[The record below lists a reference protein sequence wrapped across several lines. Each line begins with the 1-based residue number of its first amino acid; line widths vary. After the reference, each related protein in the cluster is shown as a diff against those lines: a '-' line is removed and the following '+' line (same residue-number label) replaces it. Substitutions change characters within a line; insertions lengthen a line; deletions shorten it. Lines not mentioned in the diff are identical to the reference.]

1 MSRIVRFFEGV
12 VVRFL
17 DIRKLRSRLEINIEL
32 KIIKEANT
40 MSGVLEGVKV
50 LDFGRYIAGPFCGAL
65 LADYGA
71 EVIRIERV
79 NGSEDRYVTPVSEDG
94 QGAMFLQLNRNKLGL
109 TLNPTKEKGQE
120 IVKKLVQKSDIV
132 IANLPEQTLKSM
144 GLDYEELKEI
154 NPGIIL
160 TSNTAFG
167 TTGPYAERVGFDG
180 VAQAMSG
187 AMDMTGEP
195 EQPTKAYAPYVD
207 FCSAS
212 LAAFGT
218 LLAYLEKQKT
228 GKGQRVQTSLLQTA
242 LTTTNSLLIEQEIL
256 NINRVASLNRAQTS
270 GPSDTFKT
278 KDGWILVQTVGG
290 PLFERWV
297 NLMGEKDWLEDKR
310 FKDDLSRGENGH
322 LISERM
328 SEWCAE
334 RTSKEAI
341 MELEGSRI
349 PVGEVLK
356 ASETLKEEHILKKGS
371 FVKLNYPTMDKEYSV
386 VGPAVELSENPGV
399 IKSRSPQLGEHNEEI
414 LSGLGYSQDE
424 ITQLKSERI
433 I

>member
-1 MSRIVRFFEGV
+1 
-12 VVRFL
+12 
-17 DIRKLRSRLEINIEL
+17 
-32 KIIKEANT
+32 

-120 IVKKLVQKSDIV
+120 IVRKLVQKSDIV

-310 FKDDLSRGENGH
+310 FKDDLSRGENGQ

-341 MELEGSRI
+341 IELEGSRI

>member
-1 MSRIVRFFEGV
+1 MSRI
-12 VVRFL
+12 
-17 DIRKLRSRLEINIEL
+17 
-32 KIIKEANT
+32 
-40 MSGVLEGVKV
+40 LEGVKV

-79 NGSEDRYVTPVSEDG
+79 NGSEDRYVTPVTKDG
-94 QGAMFLQLNRNKLGL
+94 QGAMFLQLNRNKMGL
-109 TLNPTKEKGQE
+109 TLNPTKDKGRE
-120 IVKKLVQKSDIV
+120 IVRRLVENSDIV

-144 GLDYEELKEI
+144 GLDYDDLKLI

-187 AMDMTGEP
+187 AMDMTGQP
-195 EQPTKAYAPYVD
+195 DQPTKAYAPYVD

-256 NINRVASLNRAQTS
+256 NVDRVASMNRAQTS

-297 NLMGEKDWLEDKR
+297 KLMGEENWLNDER
-310 FKDDLSRGENGH
+310 FNDDLSRGENGE
-322 LISERM
+322 LISARM
-328 SEWCAE
+328 SDWCAE
-334 RTSKEAI
+334 RTSQEAI
-341 MELEGSRI
+341 QALESSRI

-356 ASETLKEEHILKKGS
+356 AKETLNEEHILKKGS
-371 FVKLNYPTMDKEYSV
+371 FIKMKYPTMDKEYSV
-386 VGPAVELSENPGV
+386 VGPAIELSENPGQ
-399 IKSRSPQLGEHNEEI
+399 IKTRSPELGEHNIEI
-414 LSGLGYSQDE
+414 LSGLGY
-424 ITQLKSERI
+424 TQEDIEQFKIDRI

>member
-1 MSRIVRFFEGV
+1 MS
-12 VVRFL
+12 
-17 DIRKLRSRLEINIEL
+17 EI
-32 KIIKEANT
+32 
-40 MSGVLEGVKV
+40 LEGVKV

-71 EVIRIERV
+71 DVIRIERV
-79 NGSEDRYVTPVSEDG
+79 NGSEDRFVTPVTEDG

-109 TLNPTKEKGQE
+109 TLNPTKEKGKE
-120 IVKKLVQKSDIV
+120 IIKKLVERSDIV

-144 GLDYEELKEI
+144 SLDYERLQVI

-167 TTGPYAERVGFDG
+167 TSGPYAERVGFDG

-187 AMDMTGEP
+187 AMDMTGDP
-195 EQPTKAYAPYVD
+195 DQPTKAYAPYVD

-218 LLAYLEKQKT
+218 VLAYLEKLKT
-228 GKGQRVQTSLLQTA
+228 GRGQRVQTSLLQTA
-242 LTTTNSLLIEQEIL
+242 LTTTNNLLIEQEL
-256 NINRVASLNRAQTS
+256 LDINRIASMNRAQTS
-270 GPSDTFKT
+270 GPSDTFQT
-278 KDGWILVQTVGG
+278 KDGWILVQTVGQ

-297 NLMGEKDWLEDKR
+297 SLMGEEEWLDDER
-310 FKDDLSRGENGH
+310 FKDDLSRGDNGH

-341 MELEGSRI
+341 DELEKSRI
-349 PVGEVLK
+349 PVGEVLR
-356 ASETLKEEHILKKGS
+356 AQETLKERHIVEKGS
-371 FVKLNYPTMDKEYSV
+371 FVKLSYPTLKEEYSV
-386 VGPAVELSENPGV
+386 VGPAIELSENPGK
-399 IKSRSPQLGEHNEEI
+399 IKHRSPELGEHNQQILMELGYTQEEI
-414 LSGLGYSQDE
+414 N
-424 ITQLKSERI
+424 QLKQDRI

>member
-1 MSRIVRFFEGV
+1 
-12 VVRFL
+12 
-17 DIRKLRSRLEINIEL
+17 
-32 KIIKEANT
+32 
-40 MSGVLEGVKV
+40 MSGILEGVKV

-71 EVIRIERV
+71 EVIRIERIS
-79 NGSEDRYVTPVSEDG
+79 GSEDRYVTPVTEDG
-94 QGAMFLQLNRNKLGL
+94 QGAMFLQLNRNKMGL
-109 TLNPTKEKGQE
+109 TLNPTKDKGRE
-120 IVKKLVQKSDIV
+120 IVRRLVENSDIV

-144 GLDYEELKEI
+144 GLDYDDLKLI

-187 AMDMTGEP
+187 AMDMTGQP
-195 EQPTKAYAPYVD
+195 DQPTKAYAPYVD

-228 GKGQRVQTSLLQTA
+228 GRGQRVQTSLLQTA

-256 NINRVASLNRAQTS
+256 NVNRVASMNRAQTS

-297 NLMGEKDWLEDKR
+297 NLMGEDDWLTDER
-310 FKDDLSRGENGH
+310 FKDDLSRGENGEI
-322 LISERM
+322 ISARM
-328 SEWCAE
+328 SDWCAE
-334 RTSKEAI
+334 RTSQEAI
-341 MELEGSRI
+341 EALESSRI

-356 ASETLKEEHILKKGS
+356 AKQTLNEEHILKKGS
-371 FVKLNYPTMDKEYSV
+371 YIKMSYPTMDKEYSV
-386 VGPAVELSENPGV
+386 VGPAIELSENPGQ
-399 IKSRSPQLGEHNEEI
+399 IKTRSPELGEHNVEI
-414 LSGLGYSQDE
+414 LSSLGY
-424 ITQLKSERI
+424 TQEDIEQFKTDRI

>member
-1 MSRIVRFFEGV
+1 
-12 VVRFL
+12 
-17 DIRKLRSRLEINIEL
+17 
-32 KIIKEANT
+32 

-132 IANLPEQTLKSM
+132 IANLPEPTLKSM
-144 GLDYEELKEI
+144 GLDYQELKEI

-218 LLAYLEKQKT
+218 LLAYLEKQRT

>member
-1 MSRIVRFFEGV
+1 
-12 VVRFL
+12 
-17 DIRKLRSRLEINIEL
+17 
-32 KIIKEANT
+32 

-386 VGPAVELSENPGV
+386 VGPAVELSKNPGV

>member
-1 MSRIVRFFEGV
+1 MS
-12 VVRFL
+12 
-17 DIRKLRSRLEINIEL
+17 EI
-32 KIIKEANT
+32 
-40 MSGVLEGVKV
+40 LEGVKV
-50 LDFGRYIAGPFCGAL
+50 LDFGRYIAGHFCGAL

-79 NGSEDRYVTPVSEDG
+79 NGSEDRYVTPVTEDG

-109 TLNPTKEKGQE
+109 TLNPTKDKGKE
-120 IVKKLVQKSDIV
+120 IIKKLVERSDIV

-144 GLDYEELKEI
+144 SLDYERLKVI

-167 TTGPYAERVGFDG
+167 TSGPYAERVGFDG

-187 AMDMTGEP
+187 AMDMTGDP
-195 EQPTKAYAPYVD
+195 DQPTKAYAPYVD

-218 LLAYLEKQKT
+218 VLAYLEKLKT
-228 GKGQRVQTSLLQTA
+228 GRGQRVQTSLLQTA
-242 LTTTNSLLIEQEIL
+242 LTTTNNLLIEQEL
-256 NINRVASLNRAQTS
+256 LDINRIASMNRAQTS
-270 GPSDTFKT
+270 GPSDTFQT
-278 KDGWILVQTVGG
+278 KDGWILVQTVGQ

-297 NLMGEKDWLEDKR
+297 NLMGEEEWLDDER
-310 FKDDLSRGENGH
+310 FKDDLSRGDNGH
-322 LISERM
+322 LISEKM

-341 MELEGSRI
+341 NELEKSRI
-349 PVGEVLK
+349 PVGEVLR
-356 ASETLKEEHILKKGS
+356 AQETLKERHIVEKGS
-371 FVKLNYPTMDKEYSV
+371 FVKLSYPTLKEEYSV
-386 VGPAVELSENPGV
+386 VGPAIELSENPGK
-399 IKSRSPQLGEHNEEI
+399 IKHRSPELGEHNQQILMELGYTEEEI
-414 LSGLGYSQDE
+414 N
-424 ITQLKSERI
+424 QLKKDRI

>member
-1 MSRIVRFFEGV
+1 
-12 VVRFL
+12 
-17 DIRKLRSRLEINIEL
+17 
-32 KIIKEANT
+32 
-40 MSGVLEGVKV
+40 MSGILEGVKV

-79 NGSEDRYVTPVSEDG
+79 SGSEDRYVTPVTEDG

-109 TLNPTKEKGQE
+109 TLNPTKDKGRE
-120 IVKKLVQKSDIV
+120 IVRRLVENSDIV

-144 GLDYEELKEI
+144 GLDYDELKVI
-154 NPGIIL
+154 KPGIIL

-187 AMDMTGEP
+187 AMDMTGQP
-195 EQPTKAYAPYVD
+195 DQPTKAYAPYVD

-256 NINRVASLNRAQTS
+256 NVNRVASMNRAQTS

-278 KDGWILVQTVGG
+278 QDGWILVQTVGG

-297 NLMGEKDWLEDKR
+297 KLMGEENWLNDER
-310 FKDDLSRGENGH
+310 FNDDLSRGENGE
-322 LISERM
+322 LISARM
-328 SEWCAE
+328 SDWCAE
-334 RTSKEAI
+334 RTSQEAI
-341 MELEGSRI
+341 QALESSRI

-356 ASETLKEEHILKKGS
+356 AKETLNEEHILKKGS
-371 FVKLNYPTMDKEYSV
+371 FIKMKYPTMDKEYSV
-386 VGPAVELSENPGV
+386 VGPAIELSENPGQ
-399 IKSRSPQLGEHNEEI
+399 IKTRSPELGEHNVEI
-414 LSGLGYSQDE
+414 LSGLGY
-424 ITQLKSERI
+424 TQEDIEQFKIDRI

>member
-1 MSRIVRFFEGV
+1 
-12 VVRFL
+12 
-17 DIRKLRSRLEINIEL
+17 
-32 KIIKEANT
+32 
-40 MSGVLEGVKV
+40 MSGVLEGVRV

-79 NGSEDRYVTPVSEDG
+79 DGSEDRYVTPVSDDG

-109 TLNPTKEKGQE
+109 TLNPTKDKGRE
-120 IVKKLVQKSDIV
+120 IVKRLVETADIV
-132 IANLPEQTLKSM
+132 IANLPEQTLKTM
-144 GLDYEELKEI
+144 GLDYDELKQI
-154 NPGIIL
+154 NPGVIL

-167 TTGPYAERVGFDG
+167 TTGPYSERVGFDG

-187 AMDMTGEP
+187 AMDMTGHAD
-195 EQPTKAYAPYVD
+195 QPTKAYAPYVD

-218 LLAYLEKQKT
+218 LLAYIEKQKT

-256 NINRVASLNRAQTS
+256 NVNRVASMNRAQTS
-270 GPSDTFKT
+270 GPSDTFQT
-278 KDGWILVQTVGG
+278 KDGWILVQTVGR
-290 PLFERWV
+290 PLFERWA
-297 NLMGEKDWLEDKR
+297 NLMNEDSWLTDER
-310 FKDDLSRGENGH
+310 FKDDLSRGENGD
-322 LISERM
+322 LISQRM
-328 SEWCAE
+328 SEWCVE

-341 MELEGSRI
+341 DELEKSRI

-356 ASETLKEEHILKKGS
+356 AEETLREEHILEKGS
-371 FVKLNYPTMDKEYSV
+371 FIKMRYPTLDQEYSV
-386 VGPAVELSENPGV
+386 VGPAVELSENPGQ
-399 IKSRSPQLGEHNEEI
+399 ITMRSPELGEHNLEI
-414 LSGLGYSQDE
+414 LGGLGYSQEE
-424 ITQLKSERI
+424 IEKLKEERI

>member
-1 MSRIVRFFEGV
+1 MS
-12 VVRFL
+12 
-17 DIRKLRSRLEINIEL
+17 EI
-32 KIIKEANT
+32 
-40 MSGVLEGVKV
+40 LEGVKV

-71 EVIRIERV
+71 DVIRIERV
-79 NGSEDRYVTPVSEDG
+79 NGSEDRFVTPVTEDG

-109 TLNPTKEKGQE
+109 TLNPTKEKGKE
-120 IVKKLVQKSDIV
+120 IIKKLVERSDIV

-144 GLDYEELKEI
+144 SLDYERLKVI

-167 TTGPYAERVGFDG
+167 TSGPYAERVGFDG

-187 AMDMTGEP
+187 AMDMTGDP
-195 EQPTKAYAPYVD
+195 DQPTKAYAPYVD

-218 LLAYLEKQKT
+218 VLAYLEKLKT
-228 GKGQRVQTSLLQTA
+228 GRGQRVQTSLLQTA
-242 LTTTNSLLIEQEIL
+242 LTTTNNLLIEQEL
-256 NINRVASLNRAQTS
+256 LDINRVASMNRAQTS
-270 GPSDTFKT
+270 GPSDTFQT
-278 KDGWILVQTVGG
+278 KDGWILVQTVGQ

-297 NLMGEKDWLEDKR
+297 NLMGEEEWLDDER
-310 FKDDLSRGENGH
+310 FKDDLSRGDNGH

-341 MELEGSRI
+341 DELEKSRI
-349 PVGEVLK
+349 PVGEVLR
-356 ASETLKEEHILKKGS
+356 AQETLKERHIVEKGS
-371 FVKLNYPTMDKEYSV
+371 FVKLSYPTLKEEYSV
-386 VGPAVELSENPGV
+386 VGPAIELSENPGK
-399 IKSRSPQLGEHNEEI
+399 IKHRSPELGEHNQQILMELGYTQEEI
-414 LSGLGYSQDE
+414 N
-424 ITQLKSERI
+424 QLKKDRI

>member
-1 MSRIVRFFEGV
+1 
-12 VVRFL
+12 
-17 DIRKLRSRLEINIEL
+17 
-32 KIIKEANT
+32 
-40 MSGVLEGVKV
+40 MSGILDGVKV

-79 NGSEDRYVTPVSEDG
+79 NGSEDRYVTPVTEDG
-94 QGAMFLQLNRNKLGL
+94 QGAMFLQLNRNKMGL
-109 TLNPTKEKGQE
+109 TLNPTKEKGRE
-120 IVKKLVQKSDIV
+120 IVRRLVKNSDIV

-144 GLDYEELKEI
+144 GLDYNDLKSI

-187 AMDMTGEP
+187 AMDMTGNP
-195 EQPTKAYAPYVD
+195 DQPTKAYAPYVD

-218 LLAYLEKQKT
+218 LLAYIEKQKT
-228 GKGQRVQTSLLQTA
+228 GRGQRVQTSLLQTA

-256 NINRVASLNRAQTS
+256 NVNRVASMNRAQTS

-290 PLFERWV
+290 PLFERWAK
-297 NLMGEKDWLEDKR
+297 LMGEDNWLNDER
-310 FKDDLSRGENGH
+310 FNDDLSRGENGE
-322 LISERM
+322 LISARM
-328 SEWCAE
+328 SDWCSE
-334 RTSKEAI
+334 RTSQEAI
-341 MELEGSRI
+341 KDLENSRI
-349 PVGEVLK
+349 PVGEILK
-356 ASETLKEEHILKKGS
+356 AEETLNEEHILKKGS
-371 FVKLNYPTMDKEYSV
+371 FIKMNYPTMNEEYSV
-386 VGPAVELSENPGV
+386 VGPAIELSENPGR
-399 IKSRSPQLGEHNEEI
+399 IKTRSPELGEHNIEI
-414 LSGLGYSQDE
+414 LSSLGY
-424 ITQLKSERI
+424 TQEDIEQFKIDRI

>member
-1 MSRIVRFFEGV
+1 MGKF
-12 VVRFL
+12 
-17 DIRKLRSRLEINIEL
+17 NL
-32 KIIKEANT
+32 KET
-40 MSGVLEGVKV
+40 GFMSGILEGVKV

-79 NGSEDRYVTPVSEDG
+79 SGSEDRYVTPVTEDG
-94 QGAMFLQLNRNKLGL
+94 QGAMFLQLNRNKMGL
-109 TLNPTKEKGQE
+109 TLNPTKDKGRE
-120 IVKKLVQKSDIV
+120 IVRRLVENSDIV

-144 GLDYEELKEI
+144 GLDYDDLKLI

-187 AMDMTGEP
+187 AMDMTGQP
-195 EQPTKAYAPYVD
+195 DQPTKAYAPYVD

-256 NINRVASLNRAQTS
+256 NVNRVASMNRAQTS

-297 NLMGEKDWLEDKR
+297 KLMGEENWLTDER
-310 FKDDLSRGENGH
+310 FKDDLSRGENGE
-322 LISERM
+322 LISARM
-328 SEWCAE
+328 SDWCAE

-341 MELEGSRI
+341 QALESSRI

-356 ASETLKEEHILKKGS
+356 AKETLNEEHILKKGS
-371 FVKLNYPTMDKEYSV
+371 FIKMKYPTMDKEYSV
-386 VGPAVELSENPGV
+386 VGPAIELSENPGQ
-399 IKSRSPQLGEHNEEI
+399 IKTRSPELGEHNIEI
-414 LSGLGYSQDE
+414 LSGLGY
-424 ITQLKSERI
+424 TQEDIEQFKIDRI

>member
-1 MSRIVRFFEGV
+1 
-12 VVRFL
+12 
-17 DIRKLRSRLEINIEL
+17 
-32 KIIKEANT
+32 
-40 MSGVLEGVKV
+40 MSGILEGVKV

-71 EVIRIERV
+71 EVIRVERV
-79 NGSEDRYVTPVSEDG
+79 DGSEDRYVTPVSKDG

-109 TLNPTKEKGQE
+109 TLNPTKDKGKE
-120 IVKKLVQKSDIV
+120 IVKKLVEKADIV

-144 GLDYEELKEI
+144 GLDYDKLKLI
-154 NPGIIL
+154 NEGIIL

-167 TTGPYAERVGFDG
+167 TTGPYADRVGFDG

-187 AMDMTGEP
+187 AMDMTGDP
-195 EQPTKAYAPYVD
+195 DQPTKAYAPYVD

-218 LLAYLEKQKT
+218 LLAYIEKQKT

-256 NINRVASLNRAQTS
+256 NVNRIASMNRAQTS
-270 GPSDTFKT
+270 GPSDTFQT
-278 KDGWILVQTVGG
+278 KDGWILVQTVGK
-290 PLFERWV
+290 PLFERWA
-297 NLMGEKDWLEDKR
+297 NLMNEESWLTDER
-310 FKDDLSRGENGH
+310 FKDDLSRGDNGH

-328 SEWCAE
+328 SLWCAE
-334 RTSKEAI
+334 RTSKQAI
-341 MELEGSRI
+341 EELEKSRI

-356 ASETLKEEHILKKGS
+356 AEETLNEEHILEKGS
-371 FVKLNYPTMDKEYSV
+371 FIKMKYPTMEKEYSV
-386 VGPAVELSENPGV
+386 VGPAIELSQNPGKIV
-399 IKSRSPQLGEHNEEI
+399 KRSPELGEHNQEI
-414 LSGLGYSQDE
+414 LSGLGYSLEE
-424 ITQLKSERI
+424 IEKLKEERI

>member
-1 MSRIVRFFEGV
+1 
-12 VVRFL
+12 
-17 DIRKLRSRLEINIEL
+17 
-32 KIIKEANT
+32 

-71 EVIRIERV
+71 DVIRIERI

-297 NLMGEKDWLEDKR
+297 DLMGEKDWLEDKR

>member
-1 MSRIVRFFEGV
+1 
-12 VVRFL
+12 
-17 DIRKLRSRLEINIEL
+17 
-32 KIIKEANT
+32 
-40 MSGVLEGVKV
+40 MSGILEGVKV

-79 NGSEDRYVTPVSEDG
+79 SGSEDRFVTPVTQDG

-109 TLNPTKEKGQE
+109 TLNPTKEEGKE
-120 IVKKLVQKSDIV
+120 IVKRLVKRSDIV
-132 IANLPEQTLKSM
+132 IANLPEPTLKSM
-144 GLDYEELKEI
+144 GLDYENLKSI
-154 NPGIIL
+154 NPSIIL

-167 TTGPYAERVGFDG
+167 TTGPYSERVGFDG

-187 AMDMTGEP
+187 AMDMTGGS

-218 LLAYLEKQKT
+218 LLAFIERQKT

-256 NINRVASLNRAQTS
+256 NVNRSASMNRAQTS

-278 KDGWILVQTVGG
+278 KDGWILVQTVGQ

-297 NLMGEKDWLEDKR
+297 HLMGEDEWLNDEK
-310 FKDDLSRGENGH
+310 FKNDLSRGENGH

-328 SEWCAE
+328 SKWCE
-334 RTSKEAI
+334 EKTSQEAI
-341 MELEGSRI
+341 KELEKFRI

-356 ASETLKEEHILKKGS
+356 ASETLNEEHITKNGS
-371 FVKLNYPTMDKEYSV
+371 FIKMEYPTMDKSFSV
-386 VGPAVELSENPGV
+386 VGPAVELSENPGK
-399 IKSRSPQLGEHNEEI
+399 IKLRSPELGEQNQEILTSHGYTQEEI
-414 LSGLGYSQDE
+414 DE
-424 ITQLKSERI
+424 LKLNRI

>member
-1 MSRIVRFFEGV
+1 
-12 VVRFL
+12 
-17 DIRKLRSRLEINIEL
+17 
-32 KIIKEANT
+32 

-386 VGPAVELSENPGV
+386 VGPAVELSENPGI

>member
-1 MSRIVRFFEGV
+1 
-12 VVRFL
+12 
-17 DIRKLRSRLEINIEL
+17 
-32 KIIKEANT
+32 
-40 MSGVLEGVKV
+40 MSGVLEGVRV

-79 NGSEDRYVTPVSEDG
+79 DGSEDRYVTPVSDDG

-109 TLNPTKEKGQE
+109 TLNPTKDKGKE
-120 IVKKLVQKSDIV
+120 IVKRLVETADIV
-132 IANLPEQTLKSM
+132 IANLPEQTLKTM
-144 GLDYEELKEI
+144 GLDYDELKQI
-154 NPGIIL
+154 NPGVIL

-167 TTGPYAERVGFDG
+167 TTGPYSERVGFDG

-187 AMDMTGEP
+187 AMDMTGHAD
-195 EQPTKAYAPYVD
+195 QPTKAYAPYVD

-218 LLAYLEKQKT
+218 LLAYIEKQKT

-256 NINRVASLNRAQTS
+256 NVNRVASMNRAQTS
-270 GPSDTFKT
+270 GPSDTFQT
-278 KDGWILVQTVGG
+278 KDGWILVQTVGR
-290 PLFERWV
+290 PLFERWA
-297 NLMGEKDWLEDKR
+297 NLMKEDSWLTDER
-310 FKDDLSRGENGH
+310 FKDDLSRGENGD
-322 LISERM
+322 LISQRM
-328 SEWCAE
+328 SEWCVE

-341 MELEGSRI
+341 DELEKSRI

-356 ASETLKEEHILKKGS
+356 AEETLREEHILEKGS
-371 FVKLNYPTMDKEYSV
+371 FIKMRYPTLDQEYSV
-386 VGPAVELSENPGV
+386 VGPAVELSENPGQ
-399 IKSRSPQLGEHNEEI
+399 ITMRSPELGEHNLEI
-414 LSGLGYSQDE
+414 LGGLGYSQEE
-424 ITQLKSERI
+424 IEKLKEERI

>member
-1 MSRIVRFFEGV
+1 
-12 VVRFL
+12 
-17 DIRKLRSRLEINIEL
+17 
-32 KIIKEANT
+32 
-40 MSGVLEGVKV
+40 MSGILEGVKV

-79 NGSEDRYVTPVSEDG
+79 SGSEDRYVTPVTKDG
-94 QGAMFLQLNRNKLGL
+94 QGAMFLQLNRNKMGL
-109 TLNPTKEKGQE
+109 TLNPTKDKGRE
-120 IVKKLVQKSDIV
+120 IVRRLVENSDIV

-144 GLDYEELKEI
+144 GLDYDDLKLI

-187 AMDMTGEP
+187 AMDMTGQP
-195 EQPTKAYAPYVD
+195 DQPTKAYAPYVD

-228 GKGQRVQTSLLQTA
+228 GRGQRVQTSLLQTA

-256 NINRVASLNRAQTS
+256 NVNRVASMNRAQTS

-297 NLMGEKDWLEDKR
+297 NLMGEDDWLTDER
-310 FKDDLSRGENGH
+310 FKDDLSRGENGE
-322 LISERM
+322 LISARM
-328 SEWCAE
+328 SDWCAE
-334 RTSKEAI
+334 RTSQEAI
-341 MELEGSRI
+341 EALESSRI

-356 ASETLKEEHILKKGS
+356 AKQTLNEEHILKKGS
-371 FVKLNYPTMDKEYSV
+371 YIKMSYPTMDKEYSV
-386 VGPAVELSENPGV
+386 VGPAIELSENPGQ
-399 IKSRSPQLGEHNEEI
+399 IKTRSPELGEHNVEI
-414 LSGLGYSQDE
+414 LSSLGY
-424 ITQLKSERI
+424 TQEDIEQFKMDRI

>member
-1 MSRIVRFFEGV
+1 
-12 VVRFL
+12 
-17 DIRKLRSRLEINIEL
+17 
-32 KIIKEANT
+32 

-297 NLMGEKDWLEDKR
+297 DLMGEKDWLEDKR

-341 MELEGSRI
+341 LELEGSRI

-386 VGPAVELSENPGV
+386 VGPAVELSENPGI

>member
-1 MSRIVRFFEGV
+1 
-12 VVRFL
+12 
-17 DIRKLRSRLEINIEL
+17 
-32 KIIKEANT
+32 

-132 IANLPEQTLKSM
+132 IANLPDQTLKSM

>member
-1 MSRIVRFFEGV
+1 
-12 VVRFL
+12 
-17 DIRKLRSRLEINIEL
+17 
-32 KIIKEANT
+32 

-167 TTGPYAERVGFDG
+167 TTGPYADRVGFDG

-424 ITQLKSERI
+424 IKQLKSERI

>member
-1 MSRIVRFFEGV
+1 
-12 VVRFL
+12 
-17 DIRKLRSRLEINIEL
+17 
-32 KIIKEANT
+32 
-40 MSGVLEGVKV
+40 MSGILEGVKV

-79 NGSEDRYVTPVSEDG
+79 NGSEDRYVTPVSNDG

-109 TLNPTKEKGQE
+109 TLNPTKDKGKE
-120 IVKKLVQKSDIV
+120 IVKRLVERSDIV

-144 GLDYEELKEI
+144 GLNYEDLKSI

-187 AMDMTGEP
+187 AMDMTGDP
-195 EQPTKAYAPYVD
+195 EKPTKAYAPYVD

-218 LLAYLEKQKT
+218 LLAFLEKQKT

-256 NINRVASLNRAQTS
+256 NVNREASMNRAQTS

-278 KDGWILVQTVGG
+278 KDGWILVQTVGR
-290 PLFERWV
+290 PLFERWA
-297 NLMGEKDWLEDKR
+297 NLMGEDHWLNDKK
-310 FKDDLSRGENGH
+310 FEDDLSRGENG
-322 LISERM
+322 LIISERM
-328 SEWCAE
+328 AEWCSQ
-334 RTSKEAI
+334 RTSAEAI
-341 MELEGSRI
+341 KELESSRI

-356 ASETLKEEHILKKGS
+356 ANETLHEEHILKKGS
-371 FVKLNYPTMDKEYSV
+371 FIKMKYPTMDKEYSV
-386 VGPAVELSENPGV
+386 VGPAIDLSENPGE
-399 IKSRSPQLGEHNEEI
+399 IKTRSPELGEHNIEI
-414 LSGLGYSQDE
+414 LSGLGYSQEE
-424 ITQLKSERI
+424 IDQLKEDRI

>member
-1 MSRIVRFFEGV
+1 
-12 VVRFL
+12 
-17 DIRKLRSRLEINIEL
+17 
-32 KIIKEANT
+32 

-310 FKDDLSRGENGH
+310 FKDDLSRGENGY

>member
-1 MSRIVRFFEGV
+1 
-12 VVRFL
+12 
-17 DIRKLRSRLEINIEL
+17 
-32 KIIKEANT
+32 

-349 PVGEVLK
+349 PVGEVLI

>member
-1 MSRIVRFFEGV
+1 MGKFN
-12 VVRFL
+12 L
-17 DIRKLRSRLEINIEL
+17 KEISC
-32 KIIKEANT
+32 
-40 MSGVLEGVKV
+40 MSGILDGVKV

-79 NGSEDRYVTPVSEDG
+79 NGSEDRYVTPVTEDG
-94 QGAMFLQLNRNKLGL
+94 QGAMFLQLNRNKMGL
-109 TLNPTKEKGQE
+109 TLNPTKEKGRE
-120 IVKKLVQKSDIV
+120 IVRRLVKNSDIV

-144 GLDYEELKEI
+144 GLDYKDLKSI

-187 AMDMTGEP
+187 AMDMTGNP
-195 EQPTKAYAPYVD
+195 DQPTKAYAPYVD

-218 LLAYLEKQKT
+218 LLAYIEKQKT

-256 NINRVASLNRAQTS
+256 NVNRVASMNRAQTS

-290 PLFERWV
+290 PLFERWAK
-297 NLMGEKDWLEDKR
+297 LMGEDNWLNDER
-310 FKDDLSRGENGH
+310 FNNDLSRGENGE
-322 LISERM
+322 LISARM
-328 SEWCAE
+328 SDWCSE
-334 RTSKEAI
+334 RTSQEAI
-341 MELEGSRI
+341 KDLENSRI
-349 PVGEVLK
+349 PVGEILK
-356 ASETLKEEHILKKGS
+356 AEETLNEEHILKKGS
-371 FVKLNYPTMDKEYSV
+371 FIKMNYPTMNEEYSV
-386 VGPAVELSENPGV
+386 VGPAIELSENPGQ
-399 IKSRSPQLGEHNEEI
+399 IKTRSPELGEHNIEI
-414 LSGLGYSQDE
+414 LSSLGY
-424 ITQLKSERI
+424 TQEDIEQFKIDRI

>member
-1 MSRIVRFFEGV
+1 MS
-12 VVRFL
+12 
-17 DIRKLRSRLEINIEL
+17 EI
-32 KIIKEANT
+32 
-40 MSGVLEGVKV
+40 LEGVKV

-79 NGSEDRYVTPVSEDG
+79 NGSEDRYVTPVTEDG

-109 TLNPTKEKGQE
+109 TLNPTKEKGKE
-120 IVKKLVQKSDIV
+120 IIKKLVERSDIV

-144 GLDYEELKEI
+144 SLDYERLKVI

-167 TTGPYAERVGFDG
+167 TSGPYAERVGFDG

-187 AMDMTGEP
+187 AMDMTGDP
-195 EQPTKAYAPYVD
+195 VQPTKAYAPYVD

-218 LLAYLEKQKT
+218 ILAYLEKLKT
-228 GKGQRVQTSLLQTA
+228 GRGQRVQTSLLQTA
-242 LTTTNSLLIEQEIL
+242 LTTTNNLLIEQEL
-256 NINRVASLNRAQTS
+256 LDINRIASMNRAQTS
-270 GPSDTFKT
+270 GPSDTFQT
-278 KDGWILVQTVGG
+278 KDGWILVQTVGQ

-297 NLMGEKDWLEDKR
+297 NLMGEEEWLDDER
-310 FKDDLSRGENGH
+310 FKDDLSRGDNGH

-341 MELEGSRI
+341 DELEKSRI
-349 PVGEVLK
+349 PVGEVLR
-356 ASETLKEEHILKKGS
+356 AQETLKERHIVEKGS
-371 FVKLNYPTMDKEYSV
+371 FVKLSYPTLKEEYSV
-386 VGPAVELSENPGV
+386 VGPAIELSENPGK
-399 IKSRSPQLGEHNEEI
+399 IKHRSPELGEHNQQILMELGYTQEEI
-414 LSGLGYSQDE
+414 N
-424 ITQLKSERI
+424 QLKKDRI

>member
-1 MSRIVRFFEGV
+1 MS
-12 VVRFL
+12 
-17 DIRKLRSRLEINIEL
+17 EI
-32 KIIKEANT
+32 
-40 MSGVLEGVKV
+40 LEGVKV

-71 EVIRIERV
+71 DVIRIERV
-79 NGSEDRYVTPVSEDG
+79 NGSEDRFVTPVTEDG

-109 TLNPTKEKGQE
+109 TLNPTKEKGKE
-120 IVKKLVQKSDIV
+120 IIKKLVERSDIV

-144 GLDYEELKEI
+144 SLDYERLKVI

-167 TTGPYAERVGFDG
+167 TSGPYAERVGFDG

-187 AMDMTGEP
+187 AMDMTGDP
-195 EQPTKAYAPYVD
+195 DQPTKAYAPYVD

-218 LLAYLEKQKT
+218 VLAYLEKLKT
-228 GKGQRVQTSLLQTA
+228 GRGQRVQTSLLQTA
-242 LTTTNSLLIEQEIL
+242 LTTTNNLLIEQEL
-256 NINRVASLNRAQTS
+256 LDINRIASMNRAQTS
-270 GPSDTFKT
+270 GPSDTFQT
-278 KDGWILVQTVGG
+278 KDGWILVQTVGQ

-297 NLMGEKDWLEDKR
+297 NLMGEEEWLDDER
-310 FKDDLSRGENGH
+310 FKDDLSRGDNGH

-341 MELEGSRI
+341 DELEKSRI
-349 PVGEVLK
+349 PVGEVLR
-356 ASETLKEEHILKKGS
+356 AQETLKERHIVEKGS
-371 FVKLNYPTMDKEYSV
+371 FVKLSYPTLKEEYSV
-386 VGPAVELSENPGV
+386 VGPAIELSENPGK
-399 IKSRSPQLGEHNEEI
+399 IKHRSPELGEHNQQILMELGYTQEEI
-414 LSGLGYSQDE
+414 NK
-424 ITQLKSERI
+424 LKKDRI

>member
-1 MSRIVRFFEGV
+1 MTSI
-12 VVRFL
+12 
-17 DIRKLRSRLEINIEL
+17 
-32 KIIKEANT
+32 
-40 MSGVLEGVKV
+40 LEGVKV

-79 NGSEDRYVTPVSEDG
+79 DGSEDRYLTPVTEDG
-94 QGAMFLQLNRNKLGL
+94 QGAMFLQLNRNKLGM
-109 TLNPTKEKGQE
+109 TLNPTKEKGKE
-120 IVKKLVQKSDIV
+120 IVKKLVKNSDIV
-132 IANLPEQTLKSM
+132 IANLPESTLKSM
-144 GLDYEELKEI
+144 GLDYESLNKI
-154 NPGIIL
+154 NPKIIL

-187 AMDMTGEP
+187 AMDMTGNP
-195 EQPTKAYAPYVD
+195 EEPTKAYAPYVD

-218 LLAYLEKQKT
+218 LLAYIDRDKT

-242 LTTTNSLLIEQEIL
+242 LTTTNSLLIEQEL
-256 NINRVASLNRAQTS
+256 LKVNRIATLNRSQTS

-278 KDGWILVQTVGG
+278 KDGWILVQTVGQ

-297 NLMGEKDWLEDKR
+297 NLVGEEKWIDDPR
-310 FKDDLSRGENGH
+310 FKDDLIRGENGT

-328 SEWCAE
+328 AKWCSE
-334 RTSKEAI
+334 RTNQEAI
-341 MELEGSRI
+341 KELEKSRI

-356 ASETLKEEHILKKGS
+356 AEETLQEPHIIEKEAFIKMQ
-371 FVKLNYPTMDKEYSV
+371 YPTLDKDYSV
-386 VGPAVELSENPGV
+386 AAPAVELSKKPGN
-399 IKSRSPQLGEHNEEI
+399 IRTRSPQLGEHNKQI
-414 LSGLGYSQDE
+414 LSGLGYSEEE
-424 ITQLKSERI
+424 IEELKENRI

>member
-1 MSRIVRFFEGV
+1 
-12 VVRFL
+12 
-17 DIRKLRSRLEINIEL
+17 
-32 KIIKEANT
+32 
-40 MSGVLEGVKV
+40 MSGVLEGVRV

-79 NGSEDRYVTPVSEDG
+79 DGSEDRYVTPVSDDG

-109 TLNPTKEKGQE
+109 TLNPTKDKGRE
-120 IVKKLVQKSDIV
+120 IVKRLVETADIV
-132 IANLPEQTLKSM
+132 IANLPEQTLKTM
-144 GLDYEELKEI
+144 GLDYDELKEI
-154 NPGIIL
+154 NPGVIL

-167 TTGPYAERVGFDG
+167 TTGPYSERVGFDG

-187 AMDMTGEP
+187 AMDMTGHAD
-195 EQPTKAYAPYVD
+195 QPTKAYAPYVD

-218 LLAYLEKQKT
+218 LLAYIEKQKT

-256 NINRVASLNRAQTS
+256 NVNRVASMNRAQTS
-270 GPSDTFKT
+270 GPSDTFQT
-278 KDGWILVQTVGG
+278 KDGWILVQTVGR
-290 PLFERWV
+290 PLFERWA
-297 NLMGEKDWLEDKR
+297 NLMNEDSWLTDER
-310 FKDDLSRGENGH
+310 FKDDLSRGENGN
-322 LISERM
+322 LISHRM
-328 SEWCAE
+328 AEWCLE

-341 MELEGSRI
+341 DELEKSRI

-356 ASETLKEEHILKKGS
+356 AEETLREEHILEKGS
-371 FVKLNYPTMDKEYSV
+371 FVKMRYPTLDQEYSV
-386 VGPAVELSENPGV
+386 VGPAVELSENPGQ
-399 IKSRSPQLGEHNEEI
+399 ITMRSPELGEHNLEI
-414 LSGLGYSQDE
+414 LGGLGYSQEE
-424 ITQLKSERI
+424 IEKLKEERI

>member
-1 MSRIVRFFEGV
+1 MS
-12 VVRFL
+12 
-17 DIRKLRSRLEINIEL
+17 EIL
-32 KIIKEANT
+32 A
-40 MSGVLEGVKV
+40 GVKV

-71 EVIRIERV
+71 DVIRIERV
-79 NGSEDRYVTPVSEDG
+79 NGSEDRYVTPVTEDG

-109 TLNPTKEKGQE
+109 TLNPTKEKGKE
-120 IVKKLVQKSDIV
+120 IIKKLVERSDIV

-144 GLDYEELKEI
+144 SLDYERLKVI

-167 TTGPYAERVGFDG
+167 TSGPYAERVGFDG

-187 AMDMTGEP
+187 AMDMTGDP
-195 EQPTKAYAPYVD
+195 DQPTKAYAPYVD

-218 LLAYLEKQKT
+218 VLAYLEKLKT
-228 GKGQRVQTSLLQTA
+228 GRGQRVQTSLLQTA
-242 LTTTNSLLIEQEIL
+242 LTTTNNLLIEQEL
-256 NINRVASLNRAQTS
+256 LDINRIASMNRAQTS
-270 GPSDTFKT
+270 GPSDTFQT
-278 KDGWILVQTVGG
+278 KDGWILVQTVGQ

-297 NLMGEKDWLEDKR
+297 NLMGEEEWLDDER
-310 FKDDLSRGENGH
+310 FKDDLSRGDNGH

-341 MELEGSRI
+341 DELEKSRI
-349 PVGEVLK
+349 PVGEVLR
-356 ASETLKEEHILKKGS
+356 AQETLKERHIVEKGS
-371 FVKLNYPTMDKEYSV
+371 FVKLSYPTLKEEYSV
-386 VGPAVELSENPGV
+386 VGPAIELSENPGK
-399 IKSRSPQLGEHNEEI
+399 IKHRSPELGEHNQQILMELGYTQEEI
-414 LSGLGYSQDE
+414 N
-424 ITQLKSERI
+424 QLKKDRI

>member
-1 MSRIVRFFEGV
+1 MS
-12 VVRFL
+12 
-17 DIRKLRSRLEINIEL
+17 EI
-32 KIIKEANT
+32 
-40 MSGVLEGVKV
+40 LEGVKV

-79 NGSEDRYVTPVSEDG
+79 NGSEDRYVTPVTEDG

-109 TLNPTKEKGQE
+109 TLNPTKDKGKE
-120 IVKKLVQKSDIV
+120 IIKKLVERSDIV

-144 GLDYEELKEI
+144 SLDYERLKVI

-167 TTGPYAERVGFDG
+167 TSGPYAERVGFDG

-187 AMDMTGEP
+187 AMDMTGDP
-195 EQPTKAYAPYVD
+195 DQPTKAYAPYVD

-218 LLAYLEKQKT
+218 VLAYLEKLKT
-228 GKGQRVQTSLLQTA
+228 GRGQRVQTSLLQTA
-242 LTTTNSLLIEQEIL
+242 LTTTNNLLIEQEL
-256 NINRVASLNRAQTS
+256 LDINRIASMNRAQTS
-270 GPSDTFKT
+270 GPSDTFQT
-278 KDGWILVQTVGG
+278 KDGWILVQTVGQ

-297 NLMGEKDWLEDKR
+297 NLMGEEEWLDDER
-310 FKDDLSRGENGH
+310 FKDDLSRGDNGH
-322 LISERM
+322 LISEKM

-341 MELEGSRI
+341 DELEKSRI
-349 PVGEVLK
+349 PVGEVLR
-356 ASETLKEEHILKKGS
+356 AQETLKERHIVEKGS
-371 FVKLNYPTMDKEYSV
+371 FVKLSYPTLKEEYSV
-386 VGPAVELSENPGV
+386 VGPAIELSENPGK
-399 IKSRSPQLGEHNEEI
+399 IKHRSPELGEHNQQILMELGYTQEEI
-414 LSGLGYSQDE
+414 N
-424 ITQLKSERI
+424 QLKKDRI